1 MSKENL
7 KIFIY
12 NKEVRL
18 CELESKMCSDD
29 ENKDFVT
36 KEVTYLSC
44 VHSSHF

>member
-12 NKEVRL
+12 NEEVRL
-18 CELESKMCSDD
+18 CELECKVCSDG

-36 KEVTYLSC
+36 KELTHLSC